1 MSYIHFKSV
10 CNTNFDKITFDG
22 VNLTLNQ
29 LKKLIFEK
37 AKYNK
42 NLNYD
47 LELTN
52 ANSNEGMSILLIFKI
67 ILKLS
72 FSFSL

>member
-10 CNTNFDKITFDG
+10 CNQNFDKVTFDG
-22 VNLTLNQ
+22 VNLTLCQ

-47 LELTN
+47 LEISN
-52 ANSNEGMSILLIFKI
+52 ANTNESNLMG
-67 ILKLS
+67 LK
-72 FSFSL
+72 F

>member
-1 MSYIHFKSV
+1 MSYIHYKSV
-10 CNTNFDKITFDG
+10 CNQNFEKIAFDG
-22 VNLTLNQ
+22 VNLTLSQ

-47 LELTN
+47 LEISN
-52 ANSNEGMSILLIFKI
+52 ANNNQGNIKFV
-67 ILKLS
+67 
-72 FSFSL
+72 